1 MNMPPDSLAGLA
13 AFAFRC
19 GKVVEQF
26 VVHGKT
32 GLLAPPGGINGFVAS
47 IARLQSDPVLWSE
60 LYSDACN
67 LISIGFLGKATVKK
81 YLILFEQALSD
92 QARILWK

>member
-47 IARLQSDPVLWSE
+47 IARLQSDPVL
-60 LYSDACN
+60 
-67 LISIGFLGKATVKK
+67 
-81 YLILFEQALSD
+81 
-92 QARILWK
+92 